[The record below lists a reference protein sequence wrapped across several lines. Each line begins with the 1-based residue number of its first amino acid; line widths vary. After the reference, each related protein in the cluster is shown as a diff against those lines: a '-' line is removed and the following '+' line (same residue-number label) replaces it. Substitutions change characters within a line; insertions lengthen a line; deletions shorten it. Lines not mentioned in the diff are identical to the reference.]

1 MSKHSLVLWVTSSVQ
16 EPIMNTD
23 LVKAHLNLN
32 AVLVNLED
40 LVVYDEE
47 MAALSKNWAI
57 SIQFIVRN
65 GPRAHI
71 TFENGKCTVGRG
83 RRKRPSIILYFF
95 SPRHLVRMFDGKAQP
110 VLLKGFT
117 KLGFLLK
124 DFPKLTARLEHYLKP
139 TPELLADK
147 KYLALNTRFTITTA
161 AFAVRELGL
170 LDPVAR
176 AISSHIGNGVV
187 LMKVNPEGPAA
198 MLRFQDGG
206 IEAEKGDT
214 AKPMSAM
221 LFRNLKTANDILNQ
235 KLDAFTA
242 IATGDVMPR
251 GRIGM
256 VDSLSLILD
265 RIPLYLG

>member
-1 MSKHSLVLWVTSSVQ
+1 
-16 EPIMNTD
+16 MNTD

-47 MAALSKNWAI
+47 MAALSRNWNI

-65 GPRAHI
+65 GPSAFIR
-71 TFENGKCTVGRG
+71 FENGTCTVGKG
-83 RRKRPSIILYFF
+83 RWRKPSIILYFL
-95 SPRHLVRMFDGKAQP
+95 SPGHLVRMFDGKAQP

-117 KLGFLLK
+117 KLGFLMK

-147 KYLALNTRFTITTA
+147 NYLAVNTRFTITTA
-161 AFAVRELGL
+161 AFAISELGKV
-170 LDPVAR
+170 DPIAR
-176 AISSHIGNGVV
+176 MISSHIRNGVT

-198 MLRFQDGG
+198 MVKFQDGT
-206 IEAEKGDT
+206 IEAAKGDT

-221 LFRNLKTANDILNQ
+221 LFRNLKVANDILNQ

-242 IATGDVMPR
+242 IATGDLMPR
-251 GRIGM
+251 GQIGM
-256 VDSLSLILD
+256 IDSVSLLLD